1 MKSSSN
7 VEKKM
12 AGGYNLPGDDDEEQD
27 SDNAGG
33 LVGQVNIDDD
43 DNVDDPP

>member
-12 AGGYNLPGDDDEEQD
+12 AGGYNLPGDDDEEEED
-27 SDNAGG
+27 AAG
-33 LVGQVNIDDD
+33 LVG
-43 DNVDDPP
+43 